1 MKKNKKS
8 QTNKSVPRCTTRT
21 TPGFF
26 YTTAAWKN
34 FSFLLRFLLVYAV
47 ENANSRETVGGCK
60 HSIICKLN
68 RSATCNRRQSTSS
81 RSFAGLGSPEKNK
94 KTNGTM
100 EATLDIPVHFWCVS
114 APTSVPH
121 CATVYRIAVALGFG
135 LLRRISEILSFNF
148 RVQFLFFKCCDW
160 PQYLSRV
167 FFLRSKVVL
176 DAINRWHWKCQ
187 LCKNDSDVYHIYLFW
202 RVQYGTKTWRDRYMW
217 RQT

>member
-68 RSATCNRRQSTSS
+68 RSATCERTHVRPSLRNCVQDCGGAWFWFVATNQRNSLVQFSCSIFIFQMLRLTPIFVACVLLTLQSSARRNQ
-81 RSFAGLGSPEKNK
+81 P
-94 KTNGTM
+94 
-100 EATLDIPVHFWCVS
+100 
-114 APTSVPH
+114 
-121 CATVYRIAVALGFG
+121 VAL
-135 LLRRISEILSFNF
+135 
-148 RVQFLFFKCCDW
+148 
-160 PQYLSRV
+160 
-167 FFLRSKVVL
+167 KVSVMQ
-176 DAINRWHWKCQ
+176 K
-187 LCKNDSDVYHIYLFW
+187 
-202 RVQYGTKTWRDRYMW
+202 
-217 RQT
+217 

>member
-1 MKKNKKS
+1 M
-8 QTNKSVPRCTTRT
+8 PRCTTRT

-34 FSFLLRFLLVYAV
+34 LSFPLRFLLVYAV

-81 RSFAGLGSPEKNK
+81 RSFAGLGSPEKK
-94 KTNGTM
+94 SKTNGTM

-121 CATVYRIAVALGFG
+121 CATVYRIAVALGLVCCDESAKFSSSI
-135 LLRRISEILSFNF
+135 LRVR
-148 RVQFLFFKCCDW
+148 FLFFKCCD
-160 PQYLSRV
+160 
-167 FFLRSKVVL
+167 
-176 DAINRWHWKCQ
+176 
-187 LCKNDSDVYHIYLFW
+187 
-202 RVQYGTKTWRDRYMW
+202 
-217 RQT
+217 